1 MESYEYIY
9 EYGYEYKYKY
19 EIKQAIATH
28 QCLLLAACCL
38 LLAACCLLLAAC
50 CSDKLGLRRQSSA
63 LINT

>member
-38 LLAACCLLLAAC
+38 LLAACC
-50 CSDKLGLRRQSSA
+50 SNKLGLRRQSSA